1 MRKTLTAALLV
12 CFAASVQAE
21 EAKPSPWTFALHGF
35 VSMSGYMQDA
45 RTGLNEG
52 QRALYATGSPATA
65 PATGLVEPATDEN
78 SLGFDVR
85 QSRFNFSVKGP
96 QVFMGATPS
105 AVLEID
111 FMQGF
116 GEGAFGNVS
125 LMNRMRLAYSELNW
139 GNNRLAFGQLNDL
152 TFAQAPYSLSH
163 IAFPLGYGTGNI
175 GWRRPGFWGFHNLP
189 FGDDLKLEFAWE
201 VGRSQWND
209 AATATGGQTY
219 QAPFD
224 ASSGEASTLPA
235 VQARLTLASKAFTV
249 WAAGHWNRV
258 DMNGVGTDG
267 GADKFDV
274 AAGAGGLKISINPV
288 TLAGAGFYGKN
299 TGTLLGN
306 LVQFQTGAAGST
318 AGTIPNIKAW
328 GFWAQLGVNFTKEFA
343 LWGLYGQQKL
353 DESDA
358 KAAVFA
364 GAANGQT
371 ARLEN
376 ETINVFL
383 QYRDG
388 GYAIAPEWT
397 HFKTKT
403 GTFASGALA
412 SKKDIEA
419 NQYMLTANYFF

>member
-12 CFAASVQAE
+12 CFAASARAE

-35 VSMSGYMQDA
+35 VSMSGYVQDA
-45 RTGLNEG
+45 KTGLNEG
-52 QRALYATGSPATA
+52 QRALYATSPK
-65 PATGLVEPATDEN
+65 LVTDEN

-116 GEGAFGNVS
+116 GEGNFGNVS

-175 GWRRPGFWGFHNLP
+175 GWRRPGFWGFHTLP
-189 FGDDLKLEFAWE
+189 IASDYKLEFAWE
-201 VGRSQWND
+201 VGRSQWTD

-219 QAPFD
+219 NSPND
-224 ASSGEASTLPA
+224 ASLGEASTLPA
-235 VQARLTLASKAFTV
+235 VQARLTLASKLFTI

-258 DMNGVGTDG
+258 DMNGVGTG
-267 GADKFDV
+267 GGTDDFDV
-274 AAGAGGLKISINPV
+274 TAGAAGLKIAAGPV
-288 TLAGAGFYGKN
+288 TLAGAGFYGQN
-299 TGTLLGN
+299 TGALLGN
-306 LVQFQTGAAGST
+306 IVQFNPGGWNATTTATGTGTAAPPAAPVDVT
-318 AGTIPNIKAW
+318 AW
-328 GFWAQLGVNFTKEFA
+328 GFWAQLGVNLTKE
-343 LWGLYGQQKL
+343 LSVWGLYGAQEP
-353 DESDA
+353 DNADA
-358 KAAVFA
+358 KKA
-364 GAANGQT
+364 GFT
-371 ARLEN
+371 RLKN
-376 ETINVFL
+376 ETINAFL

-388 GYAIAPEWT
+388 GYALAGEWT
-397 HFKTKT
+397 NFKTKT
-403 GTFASGALA
+403 ATYAAGAFVSDTDL
-412 SKKDIEA
+412 KA
-419 NQYMLTANYFF
+419 NQYMLTATYFF